1 MSATTNRTNTSQL
14 LAGSGI
20 FAELSA
26 EERSAVETHST
37 YMTFGEDEKVFQEGD
52 AADNFYVIE
61 SGEILIR
68 QQEDE
73 SRSRDVARFIAGESF
88 GELDVLRGSVRS
100 ATAVATGTTRILIF
114 PEPPQ
119 RFEDVMAIDPVVFA
133 RVLQKLIAFLASRIR
148 STNQLLSE
156 NSSWVRELRRQVYS
170 DKLTGLYNTAFLKD
184 SFKDFPPSDQETS
197 TLLMLKPDRFKEIND
212 TYGHEVGDRTIQILA
227 RRFQDV
233 IEPLGSPVRYR
244 GNELAA
250 LLPGRD
256 TSEAMHLADKLQ
268 EHIGAIDITS
278 MTAGEPVTIRTSVG
292 IAQAP
297 ADGRRGD
304 KLLEVAYERLMR
316 ARNDGGGR
324 IYTGEG
330 SGDHG

>member
-1 MSATTNRTNTSQL
+1 

-26 EERSAVETHST
+26 EERSAVEKHST
-37 YMTFGEDEKVFQEGD
+37 YITFEEAERVFQEGD

-73 SRSRDVARFIAGESF
+73 TRSRDVARFIAGESF

-100 ATAVATGTTRILIF
+100 ATAVASGTTRILVF

-119 RFEDVMAIDPVVFA
+119 RFEDIMAGDPVVFA

-184 SFKDFPPSDQETS
+184 SFKDFPPSDQEAS

-233 IEPLGSPVRYR
+233 VEPLGSPVRYR
-244 GNELAA
+244 GNEMAA
-250 LLPGRD
+250 LLPGRT
-256 TSEAMHLADKLQ
+256 TSEATRLANTLQ
-268 EHIGAIDITS
+268 EDIGAIDITS
-278 MTAGEPVTIRTSVG
+278 MTGGEAVTITTSVG
-292 IAQAP
+292 IAEAP
-297 ADGRRGD
+297 SDGRRGET
-304 KLLEVAYERLMR
+304 LLEVAYERLMR
-316 ARNDGGGR
+316 ARNDGGDR
-324 IYTGEG
+324 IYTAAEDA
-330 SGDHG
+330 DHG